1 MIFLFTLYLHQNEI
15 VNTNKSGSKWQVY
28 TSQKSTY
35 STKCEC
41 LSENFINNILV
52 RATLIYSAFQL

>member
-1 MIFLFTLYLHQNEI
+1 MKLLTP
-15 VNTNKSGSKWQVY
+15 TNLDQSVKCILY
-28 TSQKSTY
+28 TSQKSSY